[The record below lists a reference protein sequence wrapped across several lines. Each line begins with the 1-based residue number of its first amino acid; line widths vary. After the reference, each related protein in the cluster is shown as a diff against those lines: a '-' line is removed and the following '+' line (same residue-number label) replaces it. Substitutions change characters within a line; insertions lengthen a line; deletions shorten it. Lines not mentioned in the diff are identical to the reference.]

1 MAIGIALVA
10 VARARDLKDGI
21 VQDQLLYAILQ
32 GEAALGDVGLET
44 AAP

>member
-1 MAIGIALVA
+1 MVTGIALVA
-10 VARARDLKDGI
+10 VARARDQDGI